1 VLSNSATA
9 GPVVNK
15 VATEALKLALEARS
29 GIKQPVQVVQPT
41 GEGSLSREELQAYEG
56 RYASMLGVVD
66 ITKKSDYLR
75 VEFMGKTLRMV
86 PRPDGLLGL
95 RYKLFGIIPISLGE
109 LDQVGISRAT
119 VAGREIVKAVMNGK
133 ELLVG
138 ERIHP
143 LPIPEAWHKRV
154 GEYEI
159 VNAGAD
165 ATLVDGIRVRQ
176 DKGLLVLEYAMP
188 LFFDGRMTLAIAPL
202 SDRQAVI
209 SGLGR
214 GMGETIHAVTVDG
227 VEMLRYSGYL
237 LRKR

>member
-1 VLSNSATA
+1 
-9 GPVVNK
+9 VVNK

-29 GIKQPVQVVQPT
+29 GLKQPVQVVQPT
-41 GEGSLSREELQAYEG
+41 GEGSLPRAELQAYEG

-95 RYKLFGIIPISLGE
+95 RYRLFGIIPISLGE
-109 LDQVGISRAT
+109 LDQVGISRAA
-119 VAGREIVKAVMNGK
+119 VAGREIVKAGMNGK
-133 ELLVG
+133 EMLVG
-138 ERIHP
+138 ERIRP
-143 LPIPEAWHKRV
+143 VPIPEAWHKRV

-159 VNAGAD
+159 VNAGED
-165 ATLVDGIRVRQ
+165 ATLVDRIRLRQ
-176 DKGLLVLEYAMP
+176 DNGLLVVEYAMP
-188 LFFDGRMTLAIAPL
+188 LFTDGRMTLAIEPL
-202 SDRQAVI
+202 SDSEAVI

-214 GMGETIHAVTVDG
+214 GMGETIRAVIVDG